1 MTDFLIFYQTVAQ
14 LCFTVLGLW
23 ILVLQ
28 TKYRDW
34 SVKPVRRRM
43 ATNISL
49 YFLLPGC
56 MSLLALLS
64 VHAAILWQGA
74 FVVAGILGMIETVL
88 LARDEGALLAHT
100 ADAHSQRFQAMR
112 VLRWL
117 GVVLYGLIVL
127 VALFAGAIGRM
138 VAPLNVAGVLVTLLV
153 VLGLALAWV
162 YFVEPMD
169 EGE

>member
-1 MTDFLIFYQTVAQ
+1 MTDFLVFYQTVAQ

-23 ILVLQ
+23 VLVLQ

-34 SVKPVRRRM
+34 TVKPVRRRM

-64 VHAAILWQGA
+64 VHTALLWQAA
-74 FVVAGILGMIETVL
+74 FVVAGVLGMIETAL
-88 LARDEGALLAHT
+88 LARDEGALLAQVG
-100 ADAHSQRFQAMR
+100 AVPMARYQSLRL
-112 VLRWL
+112 LRWL
-117 GVVLYGLIVL
+117 GIALYALVVL
-127 VALFAGAIGRM
+127 VALFAGVIGRL
-138 VAPLNVAGVLVTLLV
+138 VSPLNVAGVLITLLV

-169 EGE
+169 DGA